1 MSVTALDTTA
11 SLGVQSLSLSRG
23 GRVLVRDLTFSLKPG
38 EALVLTGPNG
48 TGKTTLLRAIAGLV
62 RPDAGSITAAPLAY
76 LGHGDALKSAE
87 TVMQAMSFAARLH
100 GAGDGR
106 PALEAMG
113 LSALVFR
120 TCGQLSAGQKRRL
133 ALARLTL
140 DPHARLWLLD
150 EPAAPLDAEGKA
162 LLAALVADFRAS
174 GGMVIAATH
183 ADLGWSDVRTLE
195 MGVSE
200 AGT

>member
-1 MSVTALDTTA
+1 MSTPEPSSASALRVDALT
-11 SLGVQSLSLSRG
+11 LSRG
-23 GRVLVRDLTFSLKPG
+23 GRVLVRDLSLGLQPG

-62 RPDAGSITAAPLAY
+62 RPDAGSITAPLLAY

-87 TVMQAMSFAARLH
+87 TVREAIGFAARLH
-100 GAGDGR
+100 GASDAKA
-106 PALEAMG
+106 ALEAMG
-113 LSALVFR
+113 LSKLVFR
-120 TCGQLSAGQKRRL
+120 ACGQLSAGQKRRL

-140 DPHARLWLLD
+140 NPGARLWLMD
-150 EPAAPLDAEGKA
+150 EPAAPLDGDGKA
-162 LLAALVADFRAS
+162 LLSRLVADFRVR

-200 AGT
+200 AGA